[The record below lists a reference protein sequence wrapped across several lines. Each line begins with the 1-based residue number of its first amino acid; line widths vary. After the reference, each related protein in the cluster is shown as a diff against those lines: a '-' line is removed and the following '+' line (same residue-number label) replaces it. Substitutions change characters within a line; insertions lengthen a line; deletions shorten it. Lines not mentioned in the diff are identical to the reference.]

1 MDRKIQAAVE
11 LRQARRGDL
20 TRPPSNQSEIDNIA
34 RTERGE
40 GRFVI
45 HIGGF
50 PTCTHFRAVCRST
63 LRLKGCRPRVAIF
76 TCGSRST
83 CCNFLDLL
91 NLLNLL
97 LQEKKSGV
105 SMKLQSS
112 VNEFQ
117 VHIRSFYEIAIFSQQ
132 VSRSG
137 SMKP

>member
-50 PTCTHFRAVCRST
+50 PTCTHFRAVGHST

-76 TCGSRST
+76 NSMPSLHFPRTYFCMFAR
-83 CCNFLDLL
+83 D
-91 NLLNLL
+91 
-97 LQEKKSGV
+97 EEEDKKDGRTDV
-105 SMKLQSS
+105 RAMK
-112 VNEFQ
+112 
-117 VHIRSFYEIAIFSQQ
+117 
-132 VSRSG
+132 
-137 SMKP
+137 